1 MWRVMSPV
9 YTTQLSAAVIGAAIT
24 VHRALGP
31 GLLESAYHHCL
42 ARELKQRGL
51 KYARELAVPVTYDG
65 TTLDCGYRVDFVVE
79 SELIVET
86 KAVERI
92 LPVHH
97 AQILTY
103 LKLLNL
109 KHGLLI
115 NFNVPLLKN
124 GLKSFLR

>member
-1 MWRVMSPV
+1 MPPV
-9 YTTQLSAAVIGAAIT
+9 YTTPLSTAVIGAAIA

-31 GLLESAYHHCL
+31 GLLESAYDHCL
-42 ARELKQRGL
+42 EHEFAQRGL
-51 KYARELAVPVTYDG
+51 KYARELAVPVSYDG
-65 TTLDCGYRVDFVVE
+65 SMVECGYRVDFVVE
-79 SELIVET
+79 SELLVET

-97 AQILTY
+97 AQVLTY

-115 NFNVPLLKN
+115 NFNVPLLKH
-124 GLKSFLR
+124 GLNSFLR

>member
-1 MWRVMSPV
+1 MPPV
-9 YTTQLSAAVIGAAIT
+9 YTTPLSTAVIGAAIA

-31 GLLESAYHHCL
+31 GLLESAYDHCL
-42 ARELKQRGL
+42 ECEFARRSL
-51 KYARELAVPVTYDG
+51 KYARELAVPVAYDG
-65 TTLDCGYRVDFVVE
+65 STVDCGYRVDFVVE
-79 SELIVET
+79 SELLVET

-97 AQILTY
+97 AQVLTY

-115 NFNVPLLKN
+115 NFNVPLLKH